1 MRRTSKDLEI
11 FAVED
16 TTAQLIWSALPAGQ
30 VEVRGPGRRV
40 DLVSDGGPGGL
51 VVEGLAP
58 DTPLELSVSVD
69 GRPIGSAAATTLS
82 SPLGAELYRFASITD
97 LHLGAVA
104 FDLHGRMIERGVSPA
119 EAHPVRCARAAVRD
133 ALAWGAERIIVKG
146 DVTNV
151 SHTHHWALAA
161 EVLGDLPVPVDMI
174 PGNHDRNHRAT
185 VDAFAEA
192 RRHGL
197 TLHSD
202 VSTVDVPGLRLMFV
216 DSTVA
221 GIDIGV
227 WRPHRA
233 AMLDAVAEVRTPVL
247 LVVHHPPMATTVPL
261 HLPRGI
267 PAAVAN
273 PILRRLRNANPR
285 VMGTSGHSH
294 RHRRRVVAGVPWF
307 ETGSTKDY
315 PGTWTGYV
323 VHEGGIRQV
332 TRRITD
338 PDCIE
343 WTHRTRR
350 AAAGAWGHWSPG
362 KLADRSF
369 VLDW

>member
-1 MRRTSKDLEI
+1 MSRASKGLQT
-11 FAVED
+11 FAVDD
-16 TTAQLIWSALPAGQ
+16 TTAQLTWSALPAGHL
-30 VEVRGPGRRV
+30 EVRGPGRRV
-40 DLVSDGGPGGL
+40 DAESDGGPGGVL
-51 VVEGLAP
+51 VDGLTPATTVELA
-58 DTPLELSVSVD
+58 VSVD
-69 GRPIGSAAATTLS
+69 GRPVGSVGATTS
-82 SPLGAELYRFASITD
+82 ADPWGAELYRFASITD

-104 FDLHGRMIERGVSPA
+104 FDLHGRMIEQGLAPT

-133 ALAWGAERIIVKG
+133 AIAWGAERIVVKG

-161 EVLGDLPVPVDMI
+161 DVLGGLPVPVDMI

-197 TLHSD
+197 SLHSD

-273 PILRRLRNANPR
+273 PILRRLRHANAQ
-285 VMGTSGHSH
+285 VMGTSGHNH

-338 PDCIE
+338 PDCIG
-343 WTHRTRR
+343 WTEQTRR
-350 AAAGAWGHWSPG
+350 AAAGAWGRWSPG
-362 KLADRSF
+362 TLADRCF
-369 VLDW
+369 VLEW